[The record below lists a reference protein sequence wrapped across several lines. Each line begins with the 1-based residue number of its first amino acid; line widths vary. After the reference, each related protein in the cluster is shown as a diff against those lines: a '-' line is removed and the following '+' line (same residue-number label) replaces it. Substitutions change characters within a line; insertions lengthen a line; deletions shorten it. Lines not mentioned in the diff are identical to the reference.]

1 MQETQKLVHQISSE
15 FEEIQSTPVTFE
27 EFLQILTVKPSV
39 VIRNVFQAFHD
50 MVKAYIGHG
59 IDDYSNNPEA
69 TSFVCYNC
77 DRLFVEGTD
86 HPFFADRLFANKII
100 RLVEAWKRGAEQN
113 KIYIFKGPHGCG
125 KSTFLN
131 NLLTKF
137 EEYANTE
144 DGARFETVWRLD
156 RKKLGGCTDAEAFPF
171 MEKINQLLENDLN
184 YHKDI
189 SVAQNTWHSSAGYI
203 EVPCP
208 SHDNPI
214 LMIPKTYRRSFFDD
228 LLADEKFKE
237 TLFHDKEYS
246 WVFRDNP
253 CTICSSLYDALLNKL
268 KSPLKVFETLYARTY
283 RINRR
288 LGEGIS
294 VFHPGDK
301 SMDQTVLSNAILQ
314 QSLNGFLEDC
324 NQVKY
329 IFSRYAKTNNGI
341 YALMDIK
348 SNNSQRLIELHNI
361 ISEGVHKVEDI
372 EENVNSLLLS
382 VMNPEDK
389 TNF

>member
-1 MQETQKLVHQISSE
+1 M
-15 FEEIQSTPVTFE
+15 
-27 EFLQILTVKPSV
+27 
-39 VIRNVFQAFHD
+39 RNVFQAFHD

-203 EVPCP
+203 EFPCP
-208 SHDNPI
+208 IHDNP
-214 LMIPKTYRRSFFDD
+214 M
-228 LLADEKFKE
+228 
-237 TLFHDKEYS
+237 
-246 WVFRDNP
+246 
-253 CTICSSLYDALLNKL
+253 
-268 KSPLKVFETLYARTY
+268 
-283 RINRR
+283 
-288 LGEGIS
+288 
-294 VFHPGDK
+294 
-301 SMDQTVLSNAILQ
+301 
-314 QSLNGFLEDC
+314 
-324 NQVKY
+324 
-329 IFSRYAKTNNGI
+329 
-341 YALMDIK
+341 
-348 SNNSQRLIELHNI
+348 
-361 ISEGVHKVEDI
+361 
-372 EENVNSLLLS
+372 
-382 VMNPEDK
+382 
-389 TNF
+389 